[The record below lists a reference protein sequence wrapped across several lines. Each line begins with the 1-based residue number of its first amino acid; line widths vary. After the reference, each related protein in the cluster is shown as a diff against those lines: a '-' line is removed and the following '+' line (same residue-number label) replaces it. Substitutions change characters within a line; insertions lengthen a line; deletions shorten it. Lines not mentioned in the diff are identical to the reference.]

1 MPSLKYLLLFLI
13 WAEESMIWNGN
24 KVNSLFKILIPV
36 WIFEYSNLLNSV
48 CIGHRCCCSP
58 CLAGVL
64 GGTKFHK
71 DSKVERLRSIVY
83 GWSALQFDRMVG
95 WGVCGGDSYLIEPRI
110 SKMIN
115 TGEKA
120 RDVFLVH
127 LWRVKVTGC
136 GPASLGPAVNVRLSR
151 MQEDGALNVR
161 ENTRTQ
167 KETRDNPVT
176 QWKEHRER
184 DKVKEKRELAS

>member
-1 MPSLKYLLLFLI
+1 
-13 WAEESMIWNGN
+13 
-24 KVNSLFKILIPV
+24 
-36 WIFEYSNLLNSV
+36 
-48 CIGHRCCCSP
+48 
-58 CLAGVL
+58 
-64 GGTKFHK
+64 
-71 DSKVERLRSIVY
+71 
-83 GWSALQFDRMVG
+83 
-95 WGVCGGDSYLIEPRI
+95 
-110 SKMIN
+110 MIN

-167 KETRDNPVT
+167 KEARDNPVT

-184 DKVKEKRELAS
+184 EKVKEKRELAS